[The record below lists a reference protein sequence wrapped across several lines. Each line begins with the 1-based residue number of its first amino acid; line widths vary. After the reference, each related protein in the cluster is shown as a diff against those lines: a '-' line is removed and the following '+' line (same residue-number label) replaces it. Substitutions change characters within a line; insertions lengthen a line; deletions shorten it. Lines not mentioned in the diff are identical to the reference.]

1 MQNDSKIK
9 FTSFNIIL
17 AIVLSLILHLIFFT
31 KFNLFDLLNN
41 VDSYEANE
49 LEIFVTPEEKNENN
63 NKKSEKL
70 IKSDDNLINL
80 NKNQT
85 SKKEKEI
92 SPELDKTPQ
101 KNDQKIES
109 PSDKKIE
116 VRKKILDKNKI
127 LSNVSKLSLNNAPI
141 PNEIIRIKNI
151 SAKSPEY
158 VYRLY
163 FEAWKNKVE
172 RMGAMNYPDAAKIK
186 NRFSNLI
193 MKVIINSNGSIYD
206 ISIIKSSGKAKL
218 DEAAIDIVRNGSPYA
233 PFSDQMKKEVDQVS
247 ITRIWKFT
255 EDKSFTN

>member
-1 MQNDSKIK
+1 MNNDSKIK

-17 AIVLSLILHLIFFT
+17 AIFLSLVLHLIFFT
-31 KFNLFDLLNN
+31 KFNLFDLLNT
-41 VDSYEANE
+41 VDRYETNE
-49 LEIFVTPEEKNENN
+49 LEIFVTPEEKKGNNE
-63 NKKSEKL
+63 KKSEKL

-80 NKNQT
+80 NKIQP

-92 SPELDKTPQ
+92 PPELDKTPQ

-116 VRKKILDKNKI
+116 VRKKTLDKNKI

-141 PNEIIRIKNI
+141 PNEKIRIKNI

-163 FEAWKNKVE
+163 FEAWKKKVE

-255 EDKSFTN
+255 EDKSFIN

>member
-1 MQNDSKIK
+1 MNNDSKIK

-17 AIVLSLILHLIFFT
+17 AIFLSLILHLIFFT
-31 KFNLFDLLNN
+31 KFNLFDLLNT
-41 VDSYEANE
+41 VDSYETNE
-49 LEIFVTPEEKNENN
+49 LEIFVTPEEKKGNNE
-63 NKKSEKL
+63 KQSEKL

-80 NKNQT
+80 NKNQP

-109 PSDKKIE
+109 SSDKKIE
-116 VRKKILDKNKI
+116 VQKKILDKNKI
-127 LSNVSKLSLNNAPI
+127 LSNVSKLSLNNASI
-141 PNEIIRIKNI
+141 PNEKIRIKNI

-163 FEAWKNKVE
+163 FEAWKKKVE

>member
-1 MQNDSKIK
+1 MNNDSKIK

-17 AIVLSLILHLIFFT
+17 AIFLSLILHLIFFT
-31 KFNLFDLLNN
+31 KFNLFDLLNTIDN
-41 VDSYEANE
+41 YETNE
-49 LEIFVTPEEKNENN
+49 LEIFVTPEEKKGNNE
-63 NKKSEKL
+63 KKSEKL

-80 NKNQT
+80 NKNQP

-92 SPELDKTPQ
+92 PPELDKTTQ
-101 KNDQKIES
+101 KNDHKIES
-109 PSDKKIE
+109 SSDKKIE
-116 VRKKILDKNKI
+116 ERKKTLDKNKI

-141 PNEIIRIKNI
+141 PNEKIRIKNI

-163 FEAWKNKVE
+163 FEAWKKKVE

-255 EDKSFTN
+255 EDKSF

>member
-1 MQNDSKIK
+1 MNNDSKIK

-17 AIVLSLILHLIFFT
+17 AIFLSLVLHLIFFT
-31 KFNLFDLLNN
+31 KFNLFDLLNT
-41 VDSYEANE
+41 VDRYETNE
-49 LEIFVTPEEKNENN
+49 LEIFVTPEEKKGNNE
-63 NKKSEKL
+63 KKSEKL

-80 NKNQT
+80 NKNQP

-92 SPELDKTPQ
+92 PPELDKTTQ

-116 VRKKILDKNKI
+116 VRKKTLDKNKI

-141 PNEIIRIKNI
+141 PNEKIRIKNI

-163 FEAWKNKVE
+163 FEAWKKKVE

>member
-1 MQNDSKIK
+1 MNNDSKIK

-17 AIVLSLILHLIFFT
+17 AIFLSLILHLIFFT
-31 KFNLFDLLNN
+31 KFNLFDLLNT
-41 VDSYEANE
+41 VDNYETNE
-49 LEIFVTPEEKNENN
+49 LEIFVTPEEKKGNNE
-63 NKKSEKL
+63 KKSEKL

-80 NKNQT
+80 NKNQP
-85 SKKEKEI
+85 SKKKKGI
-92 SPELDKTPQ
+92 PPELDKTTQ
-101 KNDQKIES
+101 KNDHKIES
-109 PSDKKIE
+109 SSDKKIE
-116 VRKKILDKNKI
+116 ERKKTLDKNKI

-141 PNEIIRIKNI
+141 PNEKIRIKNI

-163 FEAWKNKVE
+163 FEAWKKKVE

-255 EDKSFTN
+255 EDKSF

>member
-1 MQNDSKIK
+1 MNNDSKIK

-17 AIVLSLILHLIFFT
+17 AIFLSLVLHLIFFT
-31 KFNLFDLLNN
+31 KFNLFDLLNT
-41 VDSYEANE
+41 VDRYETNE
-49 LEIFVTPEEKNENN
+49 LEIFVTPEEKKGNNE
-63 NKKSEKL
+63 KKSEKL

-80 NKNQT
+80 NKNQP

-116 VRKKILDKNKI
+116 VQKKILDKNKI
-127 LSNVSKLSLNNAPI
+127 LSNVSKLSLNNASI
-141 PNEIIRIKNI
+141 PNEKIRIKNI
-151 SAKSPEY
+151 SAKSQEY

-163 FEAWKNKVE
+163 FEAWKKKVE

>member
-1 MQNDSKIK
+1 MNNDSKIK

-17 AIVLSLILHLIFFT
+17 AIFLSLILHLIFFT
-31 KFNLFDLLNN
+31 KFNLFDLLNT
-41 VDSYEANE
+41 VDNYETNE
-49 LEIFVTPEEKNENN
+49 LEIFVTPEEKKGNNE
-63 NKKSEKL
+63 KKSEKL

-80 NKNQT
+80 NKNQP

-92 SPELDKTPQ
+92 PPELDKTTQ
-101 KNDQKIES
+101 KNDHKIES
-109 PSDKKIE
+109 SSDKKIE
-116 VRKKILDKNKI
+116 ERKKTLDKNKI

-141 PNEIIRIKNI
+141 PNEKIRIKNI

-163 FEAWKNKVE
+163 FEAWKKKVE

-255 EDKSFTN
+255 EDKSF

>member
-1 MQNDSKIK
+1 MNNDSKIK

-17 AIVLSLILHLIFFT
+17 AIFLSLILHLIFFT
-31 KFNLFDLLNN
+31 KFNLFDLLNT
-41 VDSYEANE
+41 VDSYETNE
-49 LEIFVTPEEKNENN
+49 LEIFVTPEEKKGNNE
-63 NKKSEKL
+63 KQSEKL

-80 NKNQT
+80 TKNQP

-109 PSDKKIE
+109 SSDKNIE
-116 VRKKILDKNKI
+116 VKKKILDKNKI
-127 LSNVSKLSLNNAPI
+127 LSNVSKLSLNNASI
-141 PNEIIRIKNI
+141 PNEKIRIKNI

-163 FEAWKNKVE
+163 FEAWKKKVE

>member
-1 MQNDSKIK
+1 MNNDSKIK

-17 AIVLSLILHLIFFT
+17 AIFLSLILHLIFFT
-31 KFNLFDLLNN
+31 KFNLFDLLNT
-41 VDSYEANE
+41 VDRYETNE
-49 LEIFVTPEEKNENN
+49 LEIFVTPEEKKGNNE
-63 NKKSEKL
+63 KKSEKL

-80 NKNQT
+80 NKNQP

-92 SPELDKTPQ
+92 PPELDKTTQ

-116 VRKKILDKNKI
+116 VQKKILDKNKI

-141 PNEIIRIKNI
+141 PNEKIRIKNI

-163 FEAWKNKVE
+163 FGAWKKKVE

-255 EDKSFTN
+255 EDKSF

>member
-1 MQNDSKIK
+1 MNNDSKIK

-17 AIVLSLILHLIFFT
+17 AIFLSLILHLIFFT
-31 KFNLFDLLNN
+31 KFNLFDLLNT
-41 VDSYEANE
+41 VDSYETNE
-49 LEIFVTPEEKNENN
+49 LEIFVTPEEKKGNNE
-63 NKKSEKL
+63 KKSEKL
-70 IKSDDNLINL
+70 IKSDNNLINL
-80 NKNQT
+80 NKNQP

-92 SPELDKTPQ
+92 PPELDKTTQ
-101 KNDQKIES
+101 KNDQKIEN

-116 VRKKILDKNKI
+116 VQKKILDKNKI

-141 PNEIIRIKNI
+141 PNEKIRIKNI

-163 FEAWKNKVE
+163 FEAWKKKVE

-255 EDKSFTN
+255 EDKSFIN

>member
-1 MQNDSKIK
+1 
-9 FTSFNIIL
+9 
-17 AIVLSLILHLIFFT
+17 
-31 KFNLFDLLNN
+31 LFDLLNT
-41 VDSYEANE
+41 VDRYETNE
-49 LEIFVTPEEKNENN
+49 LEIFVTPEEKKGNNE
-63 NKKSEKL
+63 KKSEKL

-80 NKNQT
+80 NKNQP

-92 SPELDKTPQ
+92 PPELDKTTQ

-116 VRKKILDKNKI
+116 ERKKTLDKNKI

-141 PNEIIRIKNI
+141 PNEKIRIKNI

-163 FEAWKNKVE
+163 FEAWKKKVE

>member
-1 MQNDSKIK
+1 MNNDSKIK

-17 AIVLSLILHLIFFT
+17 AIFLSLILHLIFFT
-31 KFNLFDLLNN
+31 KFNLFDLLNT
-41 VDSYEANE
+41 VDNYETNE
-49 LEIFVTPEEKNENN
+49 LEIFVTPEEKKGNNE
-63 NKKSEKL
+63 KKSEKL

-80 NKNQT
+80 NKNQP
-85 SKKEKEI
+85 SKKKKEI
-92 SPELDKTPQ
+92 PPELDKTTQ
-101 KNDQKIES
+101 KNDHKIES
-109 PSDKKIE
+109 SSDKKIE
-116 VRKKILDKNKI
+116 ERKKTLDKNKI

-141 PNEIIRIKNI
+141 PNEKIRIKNI

-163 FEAWKNKVE
+163 FEAWKKKVE
-172 RMGAMNYPDAAKIK
+172 RMGAMNYPDEAKIK

>member
-1 MQNDSKIK
+1 MNNDSKIK

-17 AIVLSLILHLIFFT
+17 AIFLSLVLHLIFFT
-31 KFNLFDLLNN
+31 KFNLFDLLNT
-41 VDSYEANE
+41 VDSYETNE
-49 LEIFVTPEEKNENN
+49 LEIFVTPEEKKGNNE
-63 NKKSEKL
+63 KKSEKL

-80 NKNQT
+80 NKNQP

-92 SPELDKTPQ
+92 PPELDKTT
-101 KNDQKIES
+101 QKIES

-116 VRKKILDKNKI
+116 VQKKILDKNKI

-141 PNEIIRIKNI
+141 PNEKIRIKNI

-163 FEAWKNKVE
+163 FEAWKKKVE

>member
-1 MQNDSKIK
+1 MNNDSKIK

-17 AIVLSLILHLIFFT
+17 AIFLSLVLHLIFFT
-31 KFNLFDLLNN
+31 KFNLFDLLNT
-41 VDSYEANE
+41 VDRYETNE
-49 LEIFVTPEEKNENN
+49 LEIFVAPEEKKGNNE
-63 NKKSEKL
+63 KKSEKL

-80 NKNQT
+80 NKNKI

-92 SPELDKTPQ
+92 SPELDKTLQ

-116 VRKKILDKNKI
+116 VRKKTLDKNKI
-127 LSNVSKLSLNNAPI
+127 LSNVSKLSLNNPPI
-141 PNEIIRIKNI
+141 PNEKIRIKNI

-163 FEAWKNKVE
+163 FEAWKKKVE

>member
-1 MQNDSKIK
+1 MNNDSKIK

-17 AIVLSLILHLIFFT
+17 AIFLSLILHLIFFT
-31 KFNLFDLLNN
+31 KFNLFDLLNT
-41 VDSYEANE
+41 VDSYETNE
-49 LEIFVTPEEKNENN
+49 LEIFVTPEEKKGNNE
-63 NKKSEKL
+63 KKSEKL
-70 IKSDDNLINL
+70 IKSDNNLINL
-80 NKNQT
+80 NKNQP

-92 SPELDKTPQ
+92 PPELDKTTQ
-101 KNDQKIES
+101 KKDQKIES

-116 VRKKILDKNKI
+116 VQKKILDKNKI

-141 PNEIIRIKNI
+141 PNEKIRIKNI

-163 FEAWKNKVE
+163 FEAWKKKVE

-255 EDKSFTN
+255 EDKSFIN

>member
-1 MQNDSKIK
+1 MNNDSKIK

-17 AIVLSLILHLIFFT
+17 AIFLSLVLHIFFT
-31 KFNLFDLLNN
+31 KFNLFDLLNT
-41 VDSYEANE
+41 VDRYETNE
-49 LEIFVTPEEKNENN
+49 LEIFVTPEEKKGNNE
-63 NKKSEKL
+63 KKSEKL

-80 NKNQT
+80 NKNQP

-141 PNEIIRIKNI
+141 PNEKIRIKNI

-163 FEAWKNKVE
+163 FEAWKKKVE

>member
-1 MQNDSKIK
+1 MNNDSKIK

-17 AIVLSLILHLIFFT
+17 AIFLSLILHLIFFT
-31 KFNLFDLLNN
+31 KFNLFDLLNT
-41 VDSYEANE
+41 VDSYETNE
-49 LEIFVTPEEKNENN
+49 LEIFVTPEEKKGNNE
-63 NKKSEKL
+63 KKSEKL
-70 IKSDDNLINL
+70 IKSDNNLINL
-80 NKNQT
+80 NKNQP

-92 SPELDKTPQ
+92 PPELDKTTQ
-101 KNDQKIES
+101 KNDQKIEN

-116 VRKKILDKNKI
+116 VQKKILDKNKI

-141 PNEIIRIKNI
+141 PNEKIRIKNI

-163 FEAWKNKVE
+163 FEAWKKKVE

>member
-1 MQNDSKIK
+1 MNNDSKIK

-17 AIVLSLILHLIFFT
+17 AIFLSLVLHLIFFT
-31 KFNLFDLLNN
+31 KFNLFDLLNT
-41 VDSYEANE
+41 VDRYETNE
-49 LEIFVTPEEKNENN
+49 LEIFVTPEEKKGNNE
-63 NKKSEKL
+63 KKSEKL

-80 NKNQT
+80 NKNQP

-92 SPELDKTPQ
+92 PPELDKTTQ

-116 VRKKILDKNKI
+116 VQKKILDKNKI

-141 PNEIIRIKNI
+141 QNEKIRIKNI

-163 FEAWKNKVE
+163 FEAWKKKVE

>member
-1 MQNDSKIK
+1 MNNDSKIK

-17 AIVLSLILHLIFFT
+17 AIFLSLILHLIFFT

-70 IKSDDNLINL
+70 IKSDNNLINL

-92 SPELDKTPQ
+92 FPELDKTPQ

-116 VRKKILDKNKI
+116 VRKKTLDKNKI

-141 PNEIIRIKNI
+141 PNEKIRIKNI

-163 FEAWKNKVE
+163 FEAWKKKVE

>member
-1 MQNDSKIK
+1 MQ
-9 FTSFNIIL
+9 
-17 AIVLSLILHLIFFT
+17 
-31 KFNLFDLLNN
+31 
-41 VDSYEANE
+41 
-49 LEIFVTPEEKNENN
+49 
-63 NKKSEKL
+63 KKL
-70 IKSDDNLINL
+70 
-80 NKNQT
+80 
-85 SKKEKEI
+85 
-92 SPELDKTPQ
+92 
-101 KNDQKIES
+101 
-109 PSDKKIE
+109 
-116 VRKKILDKNKI
+116 LDKNKI
-127 LSNVSKLSLNNAPI
+127 LSNVSKLSLNNTPI
-141 PNEIIRIKNI
+141 PNEKIRIKNI

-163 FEAWKNKVE
+163 FEAWKKKVE

>member
-1 MQNDSKIK
+1 MNNDSKIK

-17 AIVLSLILHLIFFT
+17 AIFLSLILHLIFFT
-31 KFNLFDLLNN
+31 KFNLFDLLNT
-41 VDSYEANE
+41 VDSYETNE
-49 LEIFVTPEEKNENN
+49 LEIFVTPEEKKENN
-63 NKKSEKL
+63 EKKSEKL
-70 IKSDDNLINL
+70 IKSDNNLINL
-80 NKNQT
+80 NKNQP

-92 SPELDKTPQ
+92 PPELDKTTQ

-109 PSDKKIE
+109 PPDKKIE
-116 VRKKILDKNKI
+116 VQKKILDKNKI

-141 PNEIIRIKNI
+141 PNEKIRIKNI

-163 FEAWKNKVE
+163 FEAWKKKVE

>member
-1 MQNDSKIK
+1 MNNDSKIK

-17 AIVLSLILHLIFFT
+17 AIFLSLILHLIFFT
-31 KFNLFDLLNN
+31 KFNLFDLLNT
-41 VDSYEANE
+41 VDSYETNE
-49 LEIFVTPEEKNENN
+49 LEIFVTPEEKKGNNE
-63 NKKSEKL
+63 KKSDNL

-92 SPELDKTPQ
+92 PPKLDKTTQ

-116 VRKKILDKNKI
+116 VRKKTLDKNKI

-141 PNEIIRIKNI
+141 PNEKIRIKNI

-163 FEAWKNKVE
+163 FEAWKKKVE

>member
-1 MQNDSKIK
+1 MNNDSKIK

-17 AIVLSLILHLIFFT
+17 AIFLSLILHLIFFT
-31 KFNLFDLLNN
+31 KFNLFDLLNT
-41 VDSYEANE
+41 VDSYETNE
-49 LEIFVTPEEKNENN
+49 LEIFVTPEEKKGNNE
-63 NKKSEKL
+63 KKSEKL

-80 NKNQT
+80 NKNQP

-92 SPELDKTPQ
+92 PPELDKTTQ

-116 VRKKILDKNKI
+116 ERKKTLDKNKI

-141 PNEIIRIKNI
+141 PNEKIRIKNI

-163 FEAWKNKVE
+163 FEAWKKKVE

>member
-1 MQNDSKIK
+1 MNNDSKIK

-17 AIVLSLILHLIFFT
+17 AIFLSLILHLIFFT
-31 KFNLFDLLNN
+31 KFNLFDLLNT
-41 VDSYEANE
+41 VDRYETNE
-49 LEIFVTPEEKNENN
+49 LEIFVTPEEKKGNNE
-63 NKKSEKL
+63 KKSEKL
-70 IKSDDNLINL
+70 IKSDNNLINL
-80 NKNQT
+80 NKNQP

-92 SPELDKTPQ
+92 PPELDKTTQ
-101 KNDQKIES
+101 KKDQKIES

-116 VRKKILDKNKI
+116 VQKKILDKNKI

-141 PNEIIRIKNI
+141 PNEKIRIKNI

-163 FEAWKNKVE
+163 FEAWKKKVE

-186 NRFSNLI
+186 NRFNNLI

>member
-1 MQNDSKIK
+1 MNNDSKIK

-17 AIVLSLILHLIFFT
+17 AIFLSLVLHLIFFT
-31 KFNLFDLLNN
+31 KFNLFDLLNT
-41 VDSYEANE
+41 VDRYETNE
-49 LEIFVTPEEKNENN
+49 LEIFVTPEEKKGNNE
-63 NKKSEKL
+63 KKSEKL

-80 NKNQT
+80 NKNQP

-92 SPELDKTPQ
+92 PPELDKTTQ

-116 VRKKILDKNKI
+116 ERKKTLDKNKI

-141 PNEIIRIKNI
+141 PNEKIRIKNI

-163 FEAWKNKVE
+163 FEAWKKKVE

>member
-1 MQNDSKIK
+1 MNNDSKIK

-17 AIVLSLILHLIFFT
+17 AIFLSLILHLIFFT
-31 KFNLFDLLNN
+31 KFNLFDLLNT
-41 VDSYEANE
+41 VDSYETNE
-49 LEIFVTPEEKNENN
+49 LEIFVTPEEKKGNNE
-63 NKKSEKL
+63 KKSEKL

-80 NKNQT
+80 NKNQS

-92 SPELDKTPQ
+92 PPELDKTTQ

-127 LSNVSKLSLNNAPI
+127 LSNVSKLSLNNTHI
-141 PNEIIRIKNI
+141 PNEKIRIKNI

-163 FEAWKNKVE
+163 FEAWKKKVE

>member
-1 MQNDSKIK
+1 MKQMSQK
-9 FTSFNIIL
+9 F
-17 AIVLSLILHLIFFT
+17 
-31 KFNLFDLLNN
+31 
-41 VDSYEANE
+41 
-49 LEIFVTPEEKNENN
+49 FVTPEEKKENN
-63 NKKSEKL
+63 EKKSEKL

-92 SPELDKTPQ
+92 FPELDKTPQ

-116 VRKKILDKNKI
+116 VRKKTLDKNKI

-141 PNEIIRIKNI
+141 PNEKIRIKNI

-163 FEAWKNKVE
+163 FEAWKKKVE

>member
-1 MQNDSKIK
+1 MNNDSKIK

-17 AIVLSLILHLIFFT
+17 AIFLSLILHLIFFT
-31 KFNLFDLLNN
+31 KFNLFDLLNT
-41 VDSYEANE
+41 VDNYETNE
-49 LEIFVTPEEKNENN
+49 LEIFVTPEEKKGNNE
-63 NKKSEKL
+63 KKSEKL

-80 NKNQT
+80 NKNQP
-85 SKKEKEI
+85 SKKKKEI
-92 SPELDKTPQ
+92 PPELDKTTQ
-101 KNDQKIES
+101 KNDHKIES
-109 PSDKKIE
+109 SSDKKIE
-116 VRKKILDKNKI
+116 ERKKTLDKNKI

-141 PNEIIRIKNI
+141 PNEKIRIKNI

-163 FEAWKNKVE
+163 FEAWKKKVE
-172 RMGAMNYPDAAKIK
+172 RMGAMNYPDEAKIK

-255 EDKSFTN
+255 EDKSF

>member
-1 MQNDSKIK
+1 MNNDSKIK

-17 AIVLSLILHLIFFT
+17 AIFLSLILHLIFFT
-31 KFNLFDLLNN
+31 KFNLFDLLNT
-41 VDSYEANE
+41 VDRYETNE
-49 LEIFVTPEEKNENN
+49 LEIFVTPEEKKENN
-63 NKKSEKL
+63 EKKSEKL

-80 NKNQT
+80 NKNQP

-92 SPELDKTPQ
+92 PPELDKTTQ
-101 KNDQKIES
+101 KNDHKIES
-109 PSDKKIE
+109 SSDKKIE
-116 VRKKILDKNKI
+116 ERKKTLDKNKI

-141 PNEIIRIKNI
+141 PNEKIRIKNI